1 MADSYMYSKHKFKD
15 KVKDKIKNKV
25 KDKTKRNNK
34 KKKFKR
40 TLKDKYEEEVV
51 DLPNIHKVENSH
63 YHLVERNG
71 SYSPEINKEIQQQIT
86 GEVCDLFIDINFEDY
101 YSTGKPLML
110 YDSNEVDF
118 QDRYKPY
125 DSVEYRSLLIE
136 RLDFEFDV
144 DKIIPPNQNDSNCWF
159 NSMFMTLFVSDKGR
173 KFFKFFRYL
182 MIEGKQSLG
191 IEIPEG
197 LKIAFAYLN
206 YAIDACLTGNCS
218 MYDLDT
224 NNIIKRVYENIPIEN
239 KSEWIRDVGEDGNPI
254 AYYMDI
260 MNYLKNNT
268 LYYFYIFDINC
279 KWKDKLHQEFL
290 QNDEIP
296 EIIIMDFSQNNH
308 CTNKPVTFK
317 INHIKYI
324 LDSIC
329 ILDVEENHFCTLL
342 TCDGKDYFYDGFNKT
357 KLIPFEWK
365 KKINKDYSWVSN
377 SLQYNCMKSYQTYI
391 YYRVT
396 K

>member
-1 MADSYMYSKHKFKD
+1 
-15 KVKDKIKNKV
+15 
-25 KDKTKRNNK
+25 
-34 KKKFKR
+34 
-40 TLKDKYEEEVV
+40 LKDKYEEEVV

-86 GEVCDLFIDINFEDY
+86 GNVCDLFIDINFEDY
-101 YSTGKPLML
+101 YSTGEPLML

-191 IEIPEG
+191 ISIPED

-206 YAIDACLTGNCS
+206 YAIDACLTGNCI
-218 MYDLDT
+218 MYDLNT
-224 NNIIKRVYENIPIEN
+224 NNIIKRIYENFPIEN
-239 KSEWIRDVGEDGNPI
+239 NNGWISGVGEYGNPI
-254 AYYMDI
+254 YYYFNIMD
-260 MNYLKNNT
+260 YLKNNT
-268 LYYFYIFDINC
+268 LHYFYLVDIINC
-279 KWKDKLHQEFL
+279 KWKDKLDENFL
-290 QNDEIP
+290 ENDKIP
-296 EIIIMDFSQNNH
+296 EIIIMEFIHYKS

-317 INHIKYI
+317 INHIKFV

-329 ILDVEENHFCTLL
+329 IQNIEKTHFCTLL
-342 TCDGKDYFYDGFNKT
+342 TCDGKEYFYDGSNDT

-365 KKINKDYSWVSN
+365 KKINSNYSWVSDTY
-377 SLQYNCMKSYQTYI
+377 QYNFMNSYQQYI